1 MPRTAR
7 HVEQQHGEAVAP
19 AEEERLPN
27 RAVQGQRRPA
37 GGGAFKLTPPTLAVL
52 LAAIIAVA
60 VLSQNLFFSSAS
72 LDPSILDSSAS
83 TTIQTFPIPTED
95 PTPEIKMSSTER
107 TFIAIKPDGV
117 QRGLIGPIIQR
128 FEQRGYKLVAI
139 KLVTP
144 PKEHLEAH
152 YADLK
157 EKPFFPG
164 LLSYMLSGPICA
176 MVWEGRDAV
185 KTGRVLLGATNPL
198 ASAPGTIRGDFS
210 IDVGRNVIHGSD
222 SVLNGEK
229 EIALW
234 FKPEELVSYKSA
246 QYDWVYEKP

>member
-1 MPRTAR
+1 MVPRQ
-7 HVEQQHGEAVAP
+7 EQHQQQQQQP
-19 AEEERLPN
+19 
-27 RAVQGQRRPA
+27 RRPA
-37 GGGAFKLTPPTLAVL
+37 GGPGPNPRRTPLLPLLVL
-52 LAAIIAVA
+52 VLAALVA
-60 VLSQNLFFSSAS
+60 VLSRNLFYSSSSRTTTVSCPTVDSPAS
-72 LDPSILDSSAS
+72 INTDIL
-83 TTIQTFPIPTED
+83 PV
-95 PTPEIKMSSTER
+95 STEEPSQKPDTMAATEQ

-117 QRGLIGPIIQR
+117 QRGLVGPIIQR

-157 EKPFFPG
+157 DKPFFPG
-164 LLSYMLSGPICA
+164 LLSYMLSGPIAA

-210 IDVGRNVIHGSD
+210 IDVGRNVCHGSD
-222 SVLNGEK
+222 SVENAKK

-234 FKPEELVSYKSA
+234 FKEGELVSYKSA
-246 QYDWVYEKP
+246 QHDWIYEKP